1 MIDRNTG
8 NIFHID
14 FGYYLS
20 NAPGISLIFHLTY
33 NISLGGK
40 VELEAPVPYKL
51 L

>member
-1 MIDRNTG
+1 MIDRDTG

-20 NAPGISLIFHLTY
+20 NAPG
-33 NISLGGK
+33 GK